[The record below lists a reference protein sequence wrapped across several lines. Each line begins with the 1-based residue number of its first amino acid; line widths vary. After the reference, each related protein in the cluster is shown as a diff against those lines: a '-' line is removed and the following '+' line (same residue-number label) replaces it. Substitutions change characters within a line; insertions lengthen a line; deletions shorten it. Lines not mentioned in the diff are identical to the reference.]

1 MRRSKDLLRPFF
13 AEVPPKLRGCLAI
26 AFSLLYDAMEGISEK
41 ETERTGEIAVIVLNV
56 LLTALVLFLPFC
68 VGCLFKH
75 KSISFTYLSGQ
86 LVLWAAFQ
94 VAAVPCVYFRA
105 SFTLLFWIFTGI
117 AAVLTF
123 FGIRSGL
130 KIRFEKPEISIFLV
144 AALLVIA
151 FQCGVYI
158 FGMHLDEDDA
168 RWLAEANDALVK
180 DRMLLHNPATGE
192 YIGRFVGEMVKDVYS
207 PWPFYI
213 SWMSRMTAVR
223 AAVIAHTVYPPVLLL
238 LSYAAYYE
246 LGRQLF
252 KGKSERGIFLL
263 MVAVINLFMAGNVYT
278 QSVFTLTR
286 IWQGKAVVAAV
297 MIPLFLTLAVK
308 LQGEN
313 EDTVSNWIL
322 LGVSGCAACLFS
334 GMGIAIGLLMIAI
347 YGAYVVVRGIIVR
360 KKEGWKRV
368 PLWLLSMA
376 PGLVYGIG
384 YYLLRQ

>member
-1 MRRSKDLLRPFF
+1 M
-13 AEVPPKLRGCLAI
+13 
-26 AFSLLYDAMEGISEK
+26 
-41 ETERTGEIAVIVLNV
+41 IVLNV

-94 VAAVPCVYFRA
+94 AAAVPCVVFRS

-144 AALLVIA
+144 VALLVIA

-334 GMGIAIGLLMIAI
+334 GMGIAIGLLMIAV
-347 YGAYVVVRGIIVR
+347 YGAYVVIRGIIVR

-376 PGLVYGIG
+376 PGLIYGIG

>member
-1 MRRSKDLLRPFF
+1 M
-13 AEVPPKLRGCLAI
+13 
-26 AFSLLYDAMEGISEK
+26 
-41 ETERTGEIAVIVLNV
+41 IVLNV

-75 KSISFTYLSGQ
+75 KSLSFTYLSGQ

-94 VAAVPCVYFRA
+94 IAAVPCVVFRT

-123 FGIRSGL
+123 FGIRCGL

-213 SWMSRMTAVR
+213 SWMSRMTGIR

-263 MVAVINLFMAGNVYT
+263 MVSVINLFMAGNVYT

-286 IWQGKAVVAAV
+286 IWQGKAIVCS
-297 MIPLFLTLAVK
+297 ILLPLLYVWFLDFEKGKNVWFLTLVTMCTACLCSFTGVVLSLLLLLCYCVVFALRK
-308 LQGEN
+308 RDFKKAFFYALAGAPN
-313 EDTVSNWIL
+313 LALIL
-322 LGVSGCAACLFS
+322 LH
-334 GMGIAIGLLMIAI
+334 LL
-347 YGAYVVVRGIIVR
+347 
-360 KKEGWKRV
+360 
-368 PLWLLSMA
+368 
-376 PGLVYGIG
+376 LVFVG
-384 YYLLRQ
+384 